1 MIFAGGRHACPLQE
15 FYFMSRILAFDLGE
29 KRIGVAVSDALNI
42 IAQSVG
48 TIERQGIKNDL
59 KKIEALVKE
68 YNAARLVVG
77 LPLNMDGQEGRSA
90 SRAIDFVNELKK
102 EIKIE
107 VEMVDERLT
116 TAQGERIFL
125 EADVSR
131 RKRRK
136 NLDKIAA
143 QLILQ
148 SYLDSHSH
156 KDSVRRS
163 E

>member
-1 MIFAGGRHACPLQE
+1 MQ
-15 FYFMSRILAFDLGE
+15 RILALDFGE

-48 TIERQGIKNDL
+48 TIERKGIKNDL
-59 KKIEALVKE
+59 KKIQELVRE
-68 YNAARLVVG
+68 YDANKLIVG
-77 LPLNMDGQEGRSA
+77 LPLNMNGTKGASA
-90 SRAIDFVNELKK
+90 DFAIDFVNEVKK

-107 VEMVDERLT
+107 VEMIDERLT
-116 TAQGERIFL
+116 TAQGERILL

-131 RKRRK
+131 KNRRK

-156 KDSVRRS
+156 M
-163 E
+163 